1 MAFLWREVNGEYM
14 YGSDRYGPFPKRWRD
29 NLRVPDTAQAFS
41 SGYYADCFLRL
52 VKAQPFEQNFLHAML
67 EGEGMARLADLQVS
81 W

>member
-1 MAFLWREVNGEYM
+1 M
-14 YGSDRYGPFPKRWRD
+14 YGSDRYGPFPKRWRE

-67 EGEGMARLADLQVS
+67 EGEGMARLADLQVVS
-81 W
+81 K